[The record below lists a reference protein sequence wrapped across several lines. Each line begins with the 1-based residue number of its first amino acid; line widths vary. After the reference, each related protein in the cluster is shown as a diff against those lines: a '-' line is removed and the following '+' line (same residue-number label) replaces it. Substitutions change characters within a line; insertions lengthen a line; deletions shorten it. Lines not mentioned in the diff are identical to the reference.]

1 MVRAIM
7 TEITRLGGWTVNPQP
22 LQDDRLRFEV
32 LDTQREPILA
42 KLASWDWSP
51 RLCSAGSRFI
61 PKGNG
66 AVLQPTTLYEIDVSR
81 NEEKAPKPHGSE
93 VIAPDEWRKLLDDF
107 RKQKQR

>member
-7 TEITRLGGWTVNPQP
+7 DEIHRLGGWVTNPQP

-32 LDTQREPILA
+32 LDDQRGAVLA

-51 RLCSAGSRFI
+51 RLCCAGSRFI

-81 NEEKAPKPHGSE
+81 EEKAPKPHGAE
-93 VIAPDEWRKLLDDF
+93 VIAPDEWRKLLADF
-107 RKQKQR
+107 KAQRK

>member
-1 MVRAIM
+1 MQAIM
-7 TEITRLGGWTVNPQP
+7 QEIHRLGGWVTNPQP
-22 LQDDRLRFEV
+22 LQDERLRFEV
-32 LDTQREPILA
+32 LDDQREPILA
-42 KLASWDWSP
+42 KLGTWDWSP
-51 RLCSAGSRFI
+51 RLCCAGSRFI

-81 NEEKAPKPHGSE
+81 NEEKAPKPAGAD